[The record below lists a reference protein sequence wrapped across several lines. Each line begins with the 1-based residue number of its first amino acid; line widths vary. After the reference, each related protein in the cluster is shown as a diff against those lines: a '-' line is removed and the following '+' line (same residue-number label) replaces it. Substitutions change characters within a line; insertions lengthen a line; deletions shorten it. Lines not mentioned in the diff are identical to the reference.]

1 MSAVE
6 LFTVEDCFEIG
17 SLGVVLRPD
26 FSAPNGRWKARSDT
40 VTVVRPD
47 GEQFE
52 TTAEFKL
59 WHFNI
64 SYPTVSI
71 DRRWRVVLS
80 LPGRTRG
87 ELPLGTR
94 ILVSQEMRDALFPKN
109 KG

>member
-6 LFTVEDCFEIG
+6 LFTVEDRFEID
-17 SLGVVLRPD
+17 SLGVVLLPGL
-26 FSAPNGRWKARSDT
+26 SVPNGRWKVRNDK

-59 WHFNI
+59 MHFYI
-64 SYPTVSI
+64 SDPTVSI

-87 ELPLGTR
+87 ELPLGAK

-109 KG
+109 TH

>member
-6 LFTVEDCFEIG
+6 LFTVEGCFEIA

-26 FSAPNGRWKARSDT
+26 LPVPNGRWKARSDT

-47 GEQFE
+47 GKQSE

-59 WHFNI
+59 WHLNMADL
-64 SYPTVSI
+64 TVSI

-80 LPGRTRG
+80 LPGRTRD
-87 ELPLGTR
+87 ELPLGTK
-94 ILVSQEMRDALFPKN
+94 ILVSQEIRDALYPKN
-109 KG
+109 TG

>member
-6 LFTVEDCFEIG
+6 LFTVEDCFEIA
-17 SLGVVLRPD
+17 SLGVVLLP
-26 FSAPNGRWKARSDT
+26 SLSVPNGRWKARNDT

-59 WHFNI
+59 WHLNI
-64 SYPTVSI
+64 SDPTVSI

-80 LPGRTRG
+80 LPDRTRG

-94 ILVSQEMRDALFPKN
+94 ILVSEEIRDELYPK
-109 KG
+109 KTH